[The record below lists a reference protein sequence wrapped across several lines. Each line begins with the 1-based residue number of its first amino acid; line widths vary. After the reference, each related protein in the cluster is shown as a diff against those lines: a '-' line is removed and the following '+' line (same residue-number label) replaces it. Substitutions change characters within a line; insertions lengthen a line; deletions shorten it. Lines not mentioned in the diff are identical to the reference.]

1 MKIYYMT
8 TNNTSVL
15 TGSSL
20 LTGGLT
26 VGSSDLITTTSSNP
40 YYGGYSSNGIFF
52 STSSYCTISCFPAL
66 IKQEETEEG
75 LKYLFAVPGCG
86 KESILVTYL
95 EQDSFFKVE
104 ADHVEF
110 LDKSNPCKIHV
121 NTDKFDLSKIE
132 CSVKNGLLKVFV
144 PYFEDA
150 VPKSVK
156 VS

>member
-1 MKIYYMT
+1 MT
-8 TNNTSVL
+8 TNNTLATS
-15 TGSSL
+15 GS
-20 LTGGLT
+20 LT
-26 VGSSDLITTTSSNP
+26 VNSSDLSWGSCNP
-40 YYGGYSSNGIFF
+40 YYYSNSSSGITFTTNYVT
-52 STSSYCTISCFPAL
+52 TSIFPAL
-66 IKQEETEEG
+66 IKTEETEEG

-86 KESILVTYL
+86 KENISVTYL

-104 ADHVEF
+104 ADVEF
-110 LDKSNPCKIHV
+110 IDKSSPCKIHV

-132 CSVKNGLLKVFV
+132 CSVKNGLLKVLV

>member
-1 MKIYYMT
+1 MT
-8 TNNTSVL
+8 TNNTL
-15 TGSSL
+15 TLGS
-20 LTGGLT
+20 LT
-26 VGSSDLITTTSSNP
+26 VNSPPCYELGSTICYSNV
-40 YYGGYSSNGIFF
+40 
-52 STSSYCTISCFPAL
+52 STSFANGYHVISCFPAL

-132 CSVKNGLLKVFV
+132 CSVKNGLLKVLV

>member
-1 MKIYYMT
+1 MT
-8 TNNTSVL
+8 TNSTSLL

-26 VGSSDLITTTSSNP
+26 VSSSDLLTATSSSP
-40 YYGGYSSNGIFF
+40 YYGGYSSNGIVF
-52 STSSYCTISCFPAL
+52 STSNSYYSISCFPAV
-66 IKQEETEEG
+66 IKREETEEG

-86 KESILVTYL
+86 KENLSVTYL

-104 ADHVEF
+104 ADIEF
-110 LDKSNPCKIHV
+110 IDKPDPCKIHV

-132 CSVKNGLLKVFV
+132 CSVKNGLLKVLV

>member
-8 TNNTSVL
+8 TNNTL
-15 TGSSL
+15 TTSGS
-20 LTGGLT
+20 LT
-26 VGSSDLITTTSSNP
+26 VSSSDLITTTSSNP

-86 KESILVTYL
+86 KENISVTYL

-104 ADHVEF
+104 ADVEF
-110 LDKSNPCKIHV
+110 IDKSSPCKIHV

-132 CSVKNGLLKVFV
+132 CSVKNGLLKVLV

>member
-1 MKIYYMT
+1 MATY
-8 TNNTSVL
+8 NNTSALATVSSSGGVL
-15 TGSSL
+15 TVSN
-20 LTGGLT
+20 
-26 VGSSDLITTTSSNP
+26 SDLLVTSFSP
-40 YYGGYSSNGIFF
+40 HSASTGYISNGTAL
-52 STSSYCTISCFPAL
+52 STNSYYTTPHFPAL

-75 LKYLFAVPGCG
+75 LKYLFAVPGCA
-86 KESILVTYL
+86 KENVSVTYL

-104 ADHVEF
+104 ANNEF
-110 LDKSNPCKIHV
+110 LDKSSPCKIHV
-121 NTDKFDLSKIE
+121 NTDKFDLSLIE

>member
-1 MKIYYMT
+1 MATY
-8 TNNTSVL
+8 NNTSALATV
-15 TGSSL
+15 SS
-20 LTGGLT
+20 TGGLT
-26 VGSSDLITTTSSNP
+26 VSSSDLLVTSFSP
-40 YYGGYSSNGIFF
+40 YSSSTGYISNGTAL
-52 STSSYCTISCFPAL
+52 STNSYYTTSCFPAL
-66 IKQEETEEG
+66 TKCEETEEG

-86 KESILVTYL
+86 KENVSVTYL

-104 ADHVEF
+104 ANNEF
-110 LDKSNPCKIHV
+110 LDKSSPCKIHV

>member
-15 TGSSL
+15 TGS
-20 LTGGLT
+20 LT

-40 YYGGYSSNGIFF
+40 YYGGYSSNGIVF
-52 STSSYCTISCFPAL
+52 STSNSYYSISRFPAV

-86 KESILVTYL
+86 KENISVTYL

-104 ADHVEF
+104 ADVEF
-110 LDKSNPCKIHV
+110 IDKSSPCKIHV

-132 CSVKNGLLKVFV
+132 CSVKNGLLKVLV

>member
-1 MKIYYMT
+1 MT
-8 TNNTSVL
+8 TNNTSALTGNSVL
-15 TGSSL
+15 T
-20 LTGGLT
+20 
-26 VGSSDLITTTSSNP
+26 VSSNP
-40 YYGGYSSNGIFF
+40 YYGAYSSNEIVF
-52 STSSYCTISCFPAL
+52 STGKKNSLISSFPAL

-86 KESILVTYL
+86 KENISVTYL

-104 ADHVEF
+104 ADVEF
-110 LDKSNPCKIHV
+110 LDKSNPCKINV

-132 CSVKNGLLKVFV
+132 CSVKNGLLKVLI

>member
-1 MKIYYMT
+1 MT

-26 VGSSDLITTTSSNP
+26 VSSSDLLTTTSSSP
-40 YYGGYSSNGIFF
+40 YYGGYSSNGIVF
-52 STSSYCTISCFPAL
+52 STSNSYHSISCFPAV

-86 KESILVTYL
+86 KENISVTYL

-104 ADHVEF
+104 ADVEF
-110 LDKSNPCKIHV
+110 IDKSSPCKIHV

-132 CSVKNGLLKVFV
+132 CSVKNGLLKVLV

>member
-1 MKIYYMT
+1 MT
-8 TNNTSVL
+8 TNNTSPLSSVL
-15 TGSSL
+15 TVS
-20 LTGGLT
+20 
-26 VGSSDLITTTSSNP
+26 SSDILVNTMSSP
-40 YYGGYSSNGIFF
+40 YYGGYSSNGIVF
-52 STSSYCTISCFPAL
+52 STGNNYSLISSFPAL

-86 KESILVTYL
+86 KENVSVTYL

-104 ADHVEF
+104 AEVEF

-132 CSVKNGLLKVFV
+132 CSVKNGLLKVLI

>member
-1 MKIYYMT
+1 MT
-8 TNNTSVL
+8 TNNTSAL

-26 VGSSDLITTTSSNP
+26 VSNPDLLTVTSSSP
-40 YYGGYSSNGIFF
+40 YYGGYSSNGIVF
-52 STSSYCTISCFPAL
+52 STNNSYYSISCFPAI
-66 IKQEETEEG
+66 IKREETEEG

-86 KESILVTYL
+86 KENLSVTYL

-104 ADHVEF
+104 ADIEF
-110 LDKSNPCKIHV
+110 IDKPDPCKINV

-132 CSVKNGLLKVFV
+132 CSVKNGLLKVLV

>member
-1 MKIYYMT
+1 MATY
-8 TNNTSVL
+8 NNTSALATV
-15 TGSSL
+15 SS
-20 LTGGLT
+20 TGGLT
-26 VGSSDLITTTSSNP
+26 VSSSDLLVTSFSP
-40 YYGGYSSNGIFF
+40 YSSSTGYISNGTAL
-52 STSSYCTISCFPAL
+52 STSSYYISCFPAL
-66 IKQEETEEG
+66 TKCEETEEG
-75 LKYLFAVPGCG
+75 LKYFFAVPGCG
-86 KESILVTYL
+86 KENVSVTYL

-104 ADHVEF
+104 ANNEF
-110 LDKSNPCKIHV
+110 LDKSSPCKIHI

>member
-1 MKIYYMT
+1 MKIYSMS

-15 TGSSL
+15 TGNSVLSGSLTISNPDL
-20 LTGGLT
+20 LTA
-26 VGSSDLITTTSSNP
+26 TSSSP
-40 YYGGYSSNGIFF
+40 YYGGYSSNGIVF
-52 STSSYCTISCFPAL
+52 STSSYCTISYFPAL

-86 KESILVTYL
+86 KENVSVTYL
-95 EQDSFFKVE
+95 EQDCFFKVE
-104 ADHVEF
+104 ADIEF

-150 VPKSVK
+150 IPQSVK
-156 VS
+156 IS

>member
-1 MKIYYMT
+1 MT
-8 TNNTSVL
+8 TNNTL
-15 TGSSL
+15 TTSGS
-20 LTGGLT
+20 LT
-26 VGSSDLITTTSSNP
+26 VSSSDILSTTTNSNL
-40 YYGGYSSNGIFF
+40 YYGGYSITYPSN
-52 STSSYCTISCFPAL
+52 SYNTISCFPVL
-66 IKQEETEEG
+66 IKSEETEEG

-86 KESILVTYL
+86 KENISVTYL

-104 ADHVEF
+104 ADVEF
-110 LDKSNPCKIHV
+110 IDKSSPCKIHV

-132 CSVKNGLLKVFV
+132 CSVKNGLLKVLV

>member
-8 TNNTSVL
+8 TNNTLATS
-15 TGSSL
+15 GS
-20 LTGGLT
+20 LT
-26 VGSSDLITTTSSNP
+26 VNSSDFSLGSCNP
-40 YYGGYSSNGIFF
+40 YYYSNSSNVITFTTNYVT
-52 STSSYCTISCFPAL
+52 TSIFPAL
-66 IKQEETEEG
+66 IKTEETEEG

-86 KESILVTYL
+86 KENISVTYL

-104 ADHVEF
+104 ADIEF
-110 LDKSNPCKIHV
+110 LDKSSPCKISV

>member
-1 MKIYYMT
+1 MT
-8 TNNTSVL
+8 TNNTSPLSSVL
-15 TGSSL
+15 TVS
-20 LTGGLT
+20 
-26 VGSSDLITTTSSNP
+26 SSDILVNTMSSP
-40 YYGGYSSNGIFF
+40 YYGGYSSNGIVF
-52 STSSYCTISCFPAL
+52 STSNSCYSISCFPAL

-86 KESILVTYL
+86 KENVSVTYL

-104 ADHVEF
+104 ANVEF

-132 CSVKNGLLKVFV
+132 CSVKNGLLKVLI

>member
-8 TNNTSVL
+8 TNNTL
-15 TGSSL
+15 TTSGS
-20 LTGGLT
+20 LT
-26 VGSSDLITTTSSNP
+26 VNSCDLSWSSCNP
-40 YYGGYSSNGIFF
+40 YYYSNSSSAISFPSAGYTI
-52 STSSYCTISCFPAL
+52 ISCFPFL
-66 IKQEETEEG
+66 IKYEETEEG

-86 KESILVTYL
+86 KENISVTYL

-104 ADHVEF
+104 ADIEF
-110 LDKSNPCKIHV
+110 LDKSSPCKISL

>member
-1 MKIYYMT
+1 MKIYSMATY
-8 TNNTSVL
+8 NNTSALATV
-15 TGSSL
+15 SS
-20 LTGGLT
+20 TGGLT
-26 VGSSDLITTTSSNP
+26 VSSSDLLVTSFSP
-40 YYGGYSSNGIFF
+40 YSSSTGYISNGTAL
-52 STSSYCTISCFPAL
+52 STNSYYISCFPAL
-66 IKQEETEEG
+66 TKCEETEEG
-75 LKYLFAVPGCG
+75 LKYFFAVPGCG
-86 KESILVTYL
+86 KENVSVTYL

-104 ADHVEF
+104 ANNEF
-110 LDKSNPCKIHV
+110 LDKSSPCKIHV

>member
-1 MKIYYMT
+1 MATY
-8 TNNTSVL
+8 NNTSALATV
-15 TGSSL
+15 SS
-20 LTGGLT
+20 TGGLT
-26 VGSSDLITTTSSNP
+26 VSSSDLLVTSFSP
-40 YYGGYSSNGIFF
+40 YSSSTGYISNGTAL
-52 STSSYCTISCFPAL
+52 STNSYYISCFPAL
-66 IKQEETEEG
+66 TKCEETEEG

-86 KESILVTYL
+86 KENVSVTYL

-104 ADHVEF
+104 ANNEF
-110 LDKSNPCKIHV
+110 LDKSSPCKIHV

>member
-1 MKIYYMT
+1 MT
-8 TNNTSVL
+8 TNNTSPLSSVL
-15 TGSSL
+15 TVS
-20 LTGGLT
+20 
-26 VGSSDLITTTSSNP
+26 SSDILVNTMSSP
-40 YYGGYSSNGIFF
+40 YYGGYSSNGIVF
-52 STSSYCTISCFPAL
+52 STGNNYSLISSFPAL

-86 KESILVTYL
+86 KENVSVTYL

-104 ADHVEF
+104 ANVEF

-132 CSVKNGLLKVFV
+132 CSVKNGLLKVLI

>member
-8 TNNTSVL
+8 TNNTLATS
-15 TGSSL
+15 GS
-20 LTGGLT
+20 LT
-26 VGSSDLITTTSSNP
+26 VNSSDLSWGSCNP
-40 YYGGYSSNGIFF
+40 YYYSNSSSGITFTTNYVT
-52 STSSYCTISCFPAL
+52 TSIFPAL
-66 IKQEETEEG
+66 IKTEETEEG

-86 KESILVTYL
+86 KENISVTYL

-104 ADHVEF
+104 ADVEF
-110 LDKSNPCKIHV
+110 IDKSSPCKIHV

-132 CSVKNGLLKVFV
+132 CSVKNGLLKVLV

>member
-1 MKIYYMT
+1 MS
-8 TNNTSVL
+8 TNNTSAL
-15 TGSSL
+15 SGS
-20 LTGGLT
+20 LT
-26 VGSSDLITTTSSNP
+26 VISSNPLTATSSNP
-40 YYGGYSSNGIFF
+40 YYGEYSSNGIVF
-52 STSSYCTISCFPAL
+52 STSSYCTISCFPVL

-86 KESILVTYL
+86 KENISVTYL
-95 EQDSFFKVE
+95 EQDFFFKVE
-104 ADHVEF
+104 ADIEF
-110 LDKSNPCKIHV
+110 LDKSSPCKIHV

-132 CSVKNGLLKVFV
+132 CSVKNGLLKVLV

>member
-1 MKIYYMT
+1 MT
-8 TNNTSVL
+8 TNNTL
-15 TGSSL
+15 TTSGS
-20 LTGGLT
+20 LT
-26 VGSSDLITTTSSNP
+26 VSSSDLITTTSSNP

-86 KESILVTYL
+86 KENISVTYL

-104 ADHVEF
+104 ADVEF
-110 LDKSNPCKIHV
+110 IDKSSPCKIHV

-132 CSVKNGLLKVFV
+132 CSVKNGLLKVLV

>member
-1 MKIYYMT
+1 MT
-8 TNNTSVL
+8 TYNTLSGTITSLGGFTVSSSPYVL
-15 TGSSL
+15 
-20 LTGGLT
+20 
-26 VGSSDLITTTSSNP
+26 SSN
-40 YYGGYSSNGIFF
+40 SD
-52 STSSYCTISCFPAL
+52 SSYILTDNSYCNSHLPAL

-132 CSVKNGLLKVFV
+132 CSVKNGLLKVIV

-150 VPKSVK
+150 IPKSVK